1 MNYIIII
8 VCDNLFATVKIIV
21 FCYSLHA
28 QAYNMLQHS
37 YLSFFA
43 PHLLMKF
50 SVFISS
56 DPIHN
61 IPLHI

>member
-1 MNYIIII
+1 MNYII
-8 VCDNLFATVKIIV
+8 VCDNLIFATVKTLV
-21 FCYSLHA
+21 FCCSLHA